1 MISRKSYYSFGR
13 FALLLEGELPALQQ
27 ADRVLRYHRFRPG
40 EQNAT
45 PDWTLRLFSATR
57 DDPAW
62 PVVFETASC
71 RLLAEA
77 SGWWLRYGPVAFEAR
92 GATLQGY
99 VPSGT
104 EKLPAFTFGLVLV
117 VSLLL
122 REKGWFGLH
131 AAGLVWRGKGV
142 LLVGRSDSG
151 KSTLTY
157 SLVRRGWSYLT
168 DDAVLVHRSGEDVV
182 AVSFRED
189 FGLDPESVRYFPEV
203 AVCRD
208 RQPTDPAKLRVR
220 MDRLHP
226 GRFQPR
232 CRPILLIFPELADI
246 SESRL
251 VPLRRSEAFGRLVQ
265 AGLLL
270 GRADDPAERRL
281 LDVMGR
287 LVRQAPAY
295 LLEAGPDL
303 LERPGR
309 LGQMLAAALP
319 ESTVSVHQ
327 TSA

>member
-1 MISRKSYYSFGR
+1 MKTIFSFER
-13 FALLLEGELPALQQ
+13 FVLLLESELPALQQQ

-40 EQNAT
+40 QQKASL
-45 PDWTLRLFSATR
+45 DWTLRLFSAVR
-57 DDPAW
+57 KDPAW
-62 PVVFETASC
+62 PVVFEAASC
-71 RLLAEA
+71 RLLVGA
-77 SGWWLRYGPVAFEAR
+77 SGWWLRYGPVVFRAR
-92 GATLQGY
+92 GATLEGY
-99 VPSGT
+99 VPPGAET
-104 EKLPAFTFGLVLV
+104 LPAFTFGLVLAL
-117 VSLLL
+117 SLLL

-131 AAGLVWRGKGV
+131 AAGLVWRGNGV

-151 KSTLTY
+151 KSTLAY

-168 DDAVLVHRSGEDVV
+168 DDAVLVHQSGKEVV

-203 AVCRD
+203 AICRD
-208 RQPTDPAKLRVR
+208 RQPTDPAKFRVR

-232 CRPILLIFPELADI
+232 CRPALLILPELVDI

-265 AGLLL
+265 ASLLL
-270 GRADDPAERRL
+270 GCADDPAERHL
-281 LDVMGR
+281 LDVMGW

-303 LERPGR
+303 LDRPGR
-309 LGQMLAAALP
+309 LEQLLAAALP
-319 ESTVSVHQ
+319 ELSVSVHQ

>member
-1 MISRKSYYSFGR
+1 MKASYSFEQ
-13 FALLLEGELPALQQ
+13 FVLLLESERPALQQQ

-40 EQNAT
+40 QQNAT
-45 PDWTLRLFSATR
+45 PDWTLRLSPATH

-71 RLLAEA
+71 RLLAGA
-77 SGWWLRYGPVAFEAR
+77 SGWWLRYGPVAFR
-92 GATLQGY
+92 GQGTELDGY
-99 VPSGT
+99 VPSGV
-104 EKLPAFTFGLVLV
+104 EARPEFAFGLVLA

-131 AAGLVWRGKGV
+131 AAGLVWRNSGV

-151 KSTLTY
+151 KSTLAY

-203 AVCRD
+203 AACPD

-232 CRPILLIFPELADI
+232 CRPVLLIFPELADI
-246 SESRL
+246 PESRL

-265 AGLLL
+265 ASLLL

-303 LERPGR
+303 LDRPGR
-309 LGQMLAAALP
+309 LEQMLAAAFP
-319 ESTVSVHQ
+319 ESSVSVHQ